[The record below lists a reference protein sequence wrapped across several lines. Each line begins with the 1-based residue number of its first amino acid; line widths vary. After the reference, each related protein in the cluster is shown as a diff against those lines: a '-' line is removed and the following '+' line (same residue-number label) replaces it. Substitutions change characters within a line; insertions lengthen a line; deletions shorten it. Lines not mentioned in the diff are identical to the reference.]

1 MILSYEGAVFVVM
14 KILRQLCLT
23 RANLRLTTTA
33 KIGLTEIYRPSQQ
46 RASVLLK
53 LSFRLPIGKTNRC
66 IAAHRLT
73 A

>member
-1 MILSYEGAVFVVM
+1 MM

-46 RASVLLK
+46 RASVLK
-53 LSFRLPIGKTNRC
+53 LSFRLPIGKTNRS

>member
-1 MILSYEGAVFVVM
+1 MILSYEGAVFVV

-23 RANLRLTTTA
+23 RANLRLTTAA
-33 KIGLTEIYRPSQQ
+33 KIGLTETYRPSQQ

-53 LSFRLPIGKTNRC
+53 PSFRLPIGKTNRC
-66 IAAHRLT
+66 ITACRLT